1 MRIMEV
7 GQVVEFTFPAD
18 IEGRKLFKQF
28 ASKDRIIFDKKYFS
42 VNIDCCLME
51 GQLTLKR
58 MI

>member
-1 MRIMEV
+1 MEV

-18 IEGRKLFKQF
+18 IEGRKVFKDF
-28 ASKDRIIFDKKYFS
+28 ACNDRMIFDRKYFT

-51 GQLTLKR
+51 GEITVKR